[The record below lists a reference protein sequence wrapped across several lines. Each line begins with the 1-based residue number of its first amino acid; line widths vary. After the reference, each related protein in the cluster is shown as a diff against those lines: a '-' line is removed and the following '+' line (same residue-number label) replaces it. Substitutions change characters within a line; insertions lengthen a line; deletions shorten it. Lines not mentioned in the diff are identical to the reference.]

1 MFATDLNLAAMMK
14 KLPFYGAISGAL
26 LTLLIFYACH
36 KDGATFS
43 KDDPNAPMSIESA
56 QNYFYNT
63 LIKQPGSFY
72 PAKTPGG
79 KANWKYV
86 LFKKGYAA
94 QTPVATYVEIPLLYN
109 QRPSTLIKPAGTDAA
124 ASGGNRLATGAAPA
138 QAANANASAADVG
151 ALNGTFDRL
160 LIYKDKS
167 TNQIEQ
173 SIVTYMPDADYLA
186 RHNYDASHNQIT
198 KLDPDY
204 NGYLLYRDWNDQLQ
218 FILKIKNGKSVGVF
232 KYNSPGPSVAASAA
246 KTGTGNQK
254 QASDYTVCVTQT
266 VYHYVQQ
273 CYVTVTEDEESE
285 DCGDWE
291 LAGVDT
297 YEDCYDVT
305 TSAPATGDPCVDYGY
320 CTTPT
325 PPTAPPA
332 TPPTTS
338 TADHKLPHP
347 NTLPPN
353 HTTNTQVG
361 QLCVFK
367 TMEWVSAYF
376 GGTLSSGTALLGYA
390 TQKGLT
396 IPQVIQIV
404 NTDGIP
410 SADLT
415 ALTGLYFTT
424 AESTNL
430 FTSINNGY
438 PVMGTLIN
446 PDGSGG
452 HEVMVT
458 GWNNNGTSEYFDPQL
473 GTYNTTAPINIHN
486 AIEIHGLKP

>member
-1 MFATDLNLAAMMK
+1 MK
-14 KLPFYGAISGAL
+14 RLPFYGTVTGVM

-36 KDGATFS
+36 KDNASFS
-43 KDDPNAPMSIESA
+43 KNDPNAPMTMDLA

-63 LIKQPGSFY
+63 LIKLPGSFY
-72 PAKTPGG
+72 PPKTPGG

-86 LFKKGYAA
+86 LFKKGYTA

-109 QRPSTLIKPAGTDAA
+109 QRPSTLIKPSGADDA
-124 ASGGNRLATGAAPA
+124 ASGGNKIAASTGPV
-138 QAANANASAADVG
+138 QGANASPADAG

-160 LIYKDKS
+160 LIYKNKS
-167 TNQIEQ
+167 TNEVDQ

-186 RHNYDASHNQIT
+186 RHNNDISHNQVT

-204 NGYLLYRDWNDQLQ
+204 NGYLLYRNWDDQLQ
-218 FILKIKNGKSVGVF
+218 FIMKIKNGKSVGVF
-232 KYNSPGPSVAASAA
+232 KYNSTNSTAAATTS
-246 KTGTGNQK
+246 KSTTGGNK
-254 QASDYTVCVTQT
+254 VETTDYTVCNTQV

-273 CYVTVTEDEESE
+273 CYYTVTEDETYE
-285 DCGDWE
+285 DCGDWV
-291 LAGVDT
+291 LAGIDT
-297 YEDCYDVT
+297 YTECYDVST
-305 TSAPATGDPCVDYGY
+305 GTPATGDPCVDYGY

-361 QLCVFK
+361 QLCAFK
-367 TMEWVSAYF
+367 TLEWVSAYF
-376 GGTLSSGTALLGYA
+376 GGTLTSGAALLYYA
-390 TQKGLT
+390 QSKNLSLA
-396 IPQVIQIV
+396 QVIQTV
-404 NTDGIP
+404 NADGILTD
-410 SADLT
+410 DLA
-415 ALTGLYFTT
+415 ALAANYFTT
-424 AESTNL
+424 AVSTNL

-438 PVMGTLIN
+438 PIIGTLIN
-446 PDGSGG
+446 PDGTG

-473 GTYNTTAPINIHN
+473 GTYNTTAPANIHN